1 MGTGCYTPSEI
12 RRLLCAQ
19 TSIKGNILDYKPLE
33 QARAIARPSREAML
47 QRDMSV
53 YHFWNENRDLFTDAW
68 AEWDES
74 LSGQEYMLDD
84 MIYDSA
90 LRGAVSKAWTDPTT
104 EAGVKNLWREVF
116 PGVYEAQF
124 FDPER
129 LTHLRQYL
137 AKADASGIPV
147 RPPFGISLNR
157 GGAML
162 DCRSEGYL
170 AAPRFQKFYT
180 GLMEQYMRPIARLL
194 FPDIIG
200 YDTQTFGFSIQWQ
213 PETDTS
219 LRAHTD
225 ASAVT
230 LNINLNLPDEN
241 FEGSAVRFFDRET
254 RQICELSFAPG
265 TALIHHGS
273 VPHETIPIT
282 NGERSN
288 FVLWLY
294 GDKGQIPP
302 YGREQNMVSA
312 QERWVP
318 HSGNKDNFAP
328 F

>member
-1 MGTGCYTPSEI
+1 M
-12 RRLLCAQ
+12 A
-19 TSIKGNILDYKPLE
+19 YKPLE
-33 QARAIARPSREAML
+33 QARAIARPSRDAML

-53 YHFWNENRDLFTDAW
+53 YHFWNENKTLFKDAW

-74 LSGQEYMLDD
+74 SYNQEYTIDET
-84 MIYDSA
+84 IYDKE
-90 LRGAVSKAWTDPTT
+90 LRDAVAAAWHDPTT
-104 EAGVKNLWREVF
+104 ETGVKNLWREVF

-124 FDPER
+124 FDPDR
-129 LTHLRQYL
+129 LVHLRQYL
-137 AKADASGIPV
+137 AKAEASGIPV
-147 RPPFGISLNR
+147 RPPYGISLNR

-162 DCRSEGYL
+162 DCRSDGYL
-170 AAPRFQKFYT
+170 AAPRFQKFYS
-180 GLMEQYMRPIARLL
+180 GLMERYMRPISRLL
-194 FPDIIG
+194 FPDIFG

-230 LNINLNLPDEN
+230 LNINLNLPHEN
-241 FEGSAVRFFDRET
+241 FKGSGVRFFDRET
-254 RQICELSFAPG
+254 RQVCELSFAPG

-282 NGERSN
+282 DGERSN

-294 GDKGQIPP
+294 GDNGQIPP
-302 YGREQNMVSA
+302 YEAKQKLISA
-312 QERWVP
+312 QERWMT
-318 HSGNKDNFAP
+318 HAGNKDNFAP